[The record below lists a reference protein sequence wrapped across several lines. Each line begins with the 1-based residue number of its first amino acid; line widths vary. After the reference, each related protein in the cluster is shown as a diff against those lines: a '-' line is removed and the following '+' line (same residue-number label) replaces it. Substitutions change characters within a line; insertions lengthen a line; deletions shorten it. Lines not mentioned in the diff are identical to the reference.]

1 MPNKLSDLQID
12 EISLVYKGA
21 NQHSR
26 VAIAK
31 SLDGQQEETVEIF
44 DQDGNPVD
52 PDTLEL
58 GDIVFD
64 ADGEA
69 YQLSDDDDDEDE
81 YDDDRELES
90 VGKGWADALSGGK
103 RVLSSIGANT
113 KGTAQAARGYAKNTV
128 APAIKGATGAATT
141 HAGTAANA
149 AGGFA
154 RRNKGVLL
162 AGGGGTVGGIGLG
175 VGGSAMRN
183 RNVNKSFGDAMR
195 SELSKALSDDDRD
208 EVIAKAFDYVEYLE
222 EVAKSA
228 EQVAEEERY
237 VRRQSEYLEIAKSY
251 NLPVSDE
258 DLAEAMM
265 AAEDALD
272 PEYVEILATCLSAA
286 SDVLFNEVGAQG
298 GGTSSFLM
306 DQIED
311 YANNAVAKSA
321 DGSTAAEISKAFEAD
336 PSLYDR
342 YLDETGRYNR

>member
-58 GDIVFD
+58 GDIVYD

-69 YQLSDDDDDEDE
+69 YQLSDEDDEDA
-81 YDDDRELES
+81 DDRELET
-90 VGKGWADALSGGK
+90 VGKGVGSILRSAGENIGG
-103 RVLSSIGANT
+103 RAAMGRDMLQGSMSP
-113 KGTAQAARGYAKNTV
+113 KGFNRLK
-128 APAIKGATGAATT
+128 TGAKI
-141 HAGTAANA
+141 
-149 AGGFA
+149 GG
-154 RRNKGVLL
+154 
-162 AGGGGTVGGIGLG
+162 G
-175 VGGSAMRN
+175 VGGAGLVAGGTAGVVNNRRN
-183 RNVNKSFGDAMR
+183 GSIAKSFGDAMR

-228 EQVAEEERY
+228 EQVASEERNT
-237 VRRQSEYLEIAKSY
+237 RRQAEYLEIAKSY

-265 AAEDALD
+265 AAEDNLD
-272 PEYVEILATCLSAA
+272 PAYVEILATCLSAA

-311 YANNAVAKSA
+311 YANNVVTKSA
-321 DGSTAAEISKAFEAD
+321 DGSKAAEISKAFEAD